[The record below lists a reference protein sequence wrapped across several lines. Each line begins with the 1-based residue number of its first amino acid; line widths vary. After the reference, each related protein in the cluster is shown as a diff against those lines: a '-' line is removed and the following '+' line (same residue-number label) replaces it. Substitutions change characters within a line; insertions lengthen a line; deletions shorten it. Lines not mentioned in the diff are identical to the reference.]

1 MVNHTSQ
8 SKEVA
13 LSIQGLAKQ
22 FGGLS
27 ILSDVSFQVKAGE
40 RRAIIG
46 PNGAGKTTLFNMIA
60 GDLEPTS
67 GRIYF
72 FGEEI
77 THLPNFRRVR
87 KGIVRTFQKNNLI
100 AELSVLENLLLV
112 LQRRHGLANIWYR
125 PRSPK
130 HFGPLFERA
139 EQLLYTWN
147 LMEQKDTLV
156 KHLSYGE
163 QRQVEILLGIA
174 TEPKLLLLDEPT
186 AGMSQAETNYITQ
199 MLKKLP
205 ATLTLLIIE
214 HDMEVVF
221 DLADHIMVLH
231 NGGILAEGSPEAI
244 RQNQEVYEVYFGREG
259 EEVVASE

>member
-1 MVNHTSQ
+1 MNPTATPDSI
-8 SKEVA
+8 A

-22 FGGLS
+22 FGGLH
-27 ILSDVSFQVKAGE
+27 ILDNVSFQVKVGE

-60 GDLEPTS
+60 GDLEPTN
-67 GRIYF
+67 GQIYF

-77 THLPNFRRVR
+77 THLPNFQRVR

-100 AELSVLENLLLV
+100 SELSVLDNLLLV
-112 LQRRHGLANIWYR
+112 LQRRQGLVNVWYR
-125 PRSPK
+125 PRTPK
-130 HFGPLFERA
+130 YFGPLFDEA
-139 EQLLYTWN
+139 EHLLESWN
-147 LMEQKDTLV
+147 LIKRKDTLV

-186 AGMSQAETNYITQ
+186 AGMSQAETSYITQ

-205 ATLTLLIIE
+205 PSLTLLIIE

-231 NGGILAEGSPEAI
+231 NGGILAEGPPEAI
-244 RQNQEVYEVYFGREG
+244 RQNREVHEVYFGREG
-259 EEVVASE
+259 EEIAASG